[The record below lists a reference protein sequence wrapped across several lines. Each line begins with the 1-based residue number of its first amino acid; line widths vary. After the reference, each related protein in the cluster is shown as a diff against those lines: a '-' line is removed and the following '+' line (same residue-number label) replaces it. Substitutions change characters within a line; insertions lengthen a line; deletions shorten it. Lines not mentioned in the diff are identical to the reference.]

1 MTNDLTAWSLVIG
14 NWALVTHMPTFEGDN
29 SPPAGR
35 FAIVAAKFNSD
46 IVDALL
52 VGAKEGLSRN
62 GVKDEAID
70 VVRVP
75 GAFEIP
81 FVAQQLGK
89 SGKYAAVVC
98 LGAVIKGDTD
108 HYEYV
113 CRAATDGIAHAA
125 LSCGIPIIFGVL
137 TCTTE
142 EQALDRAGGK
152 AGNKG
157 FEAAVTAIEMVNLMG
172 RLASV
177 AK

>member
-1 MTNDLTAWSLVIG
+1 
-14 NWALVTHMPTFEGDN
+14 
-29 SPPAGR
+29 
-35 FAIVAAKFNSD
+35 VAAKFNSE
-46 IVDALL
+46 IVSPLLEGALDAF
-52 VGAKEGLSRN
+52 GRH
-62 GVKDEAID
+62 GVPADRID

-81 FVAQQLGK
+81 LTAQKLGD
-89 SGKYAAVVC
+89 SGQYAAIVC

-113 CRAATDGIAHAA
+113 CRAATDGITQAA
-125 LSCGIPIIFGVL
+125 LSCEIPMIFGVL

-157 FEAAVTAIEMVNLMG
+157 FEAAEVAIEMVNLMSKLG
-172 RLASV
+172 
-177 AK
+177 